1 MPLRRVALAL
11 AITSG
16 LWSGAMAQS
25 NEAPGAAPDIGT
37 QATPLR
43 IASSRSSGRGAA
55 QPAAVRPLTESEQA
69 NANTVSI
76 ISGGTTGTFLQF
88 ASDIMTVLDDGDK
101 LRVLPVIGK
110 GATQNVRD
118 LVYLR
123 GIDVGLIRTDSLEAI
138 RREGKIAGIE
148 SQIAYIARLS
158 NDEMHVVASKDITD
172 LRQLAGKK
180 VNIEVLG
187 SGSNFSSRL
196 VFERLGI
203 NAEFLELDQAAG
215 LDRVKR
221 GEISAN
227 IFWGGKPLAGVTRF
241 VNDGRFHLLRVPYD
255 DKLQD
260 LYLPATLSKDDYP
273 NFLQGE
279 DRLETLAV
287 STILAVYN
295 WPQSHERYKKLER
308 FVDALFAKFD
318 GFLKPPRH
326 PKWAETNLAATVPG
340 FTRFRAAQVA
350 LERESVSGASASQPK
365 AEFDRFVQ
373 ERSGAGGRVEAGERE
388 RLFRD
393 FLDWQK
399 TRAGR

>member
-1 MPLRRVALAL
+1 
-11 AITSG
+11 
-16 LWSGAMAQS
+16 MAQPPQ
-25 NEAPGAAPDIGT
+25 APGAEPYIGA
-37 QATPLR
+37 QAELSR
-43 IASSRSSGRGAA
+43 IASSRSSQRGAA
-55 QPAAVRPLTESEQA
+55 QPVAVRQLTEGEQA

-123 GIDVGLIRTDSLEAI
+123 GIDVGLIRTDSVEAI
-138 RREGKIAGIE
+138 RREGKIAGIQ

-203 NAEFLELDQAAG
+203 KAEFLELDQAAG

-221 GEISAN
+221 GEIAAN
-227 IFWGGKPLAGVTRF
+227 IFWGGKPLLGVARF
-241 VNDGRFHLLRVPYD
+241 ANDGRFHLLRVPYD

-295 WPQSHERYKKLER
+295 WPQNTERYKKLER

-350 LERESVSGASASQPK
+350 LERESVSGGPPSQPR

-373 ERSGAGGRVEAGERE
+373 ERAVAGGRVEAGDRE

-393 FLDWQK
+393 FVDWQK